1 MGFENFATNEPT
13 PQQEEQMSEF
23 DANVNRVGALLKDH
37 GGDADAV
44 TKIVMS
50 WVEEA
55 KKRYDGEK

>member
-13 PQQEEQMSEF
+13 AQQEEEMSEF
-23 DANVNRVGALLKDH
+23 DANVSRVGALLKDR
-37 GGDADAV
+37 GGDVNAV

-55 KKRYDGEK
+55 KKRYDGDK